1 MTRAAAPALC
11 LLALSAC
18 AGGPGPTSLGA
29 HALRYDIPDENP
41 STYTFTASAAFSIDA
56 GPIGAMRIG
65 SEQAG
70 RAVLAFRP
78 DAAGVVSTVRVLEF
92 SGRFENP
99 NQGAVEADETDI
111 EGSWTVRV
119 DGRGRVEVVEG
130 PALSGPASDITGP
143 ESLVRPFFA
152 LLPGRG
158 AERGA
163 TWVDTVST
171 VERAGG
177 TTTRWRSVVR
187 STLAGDTIL
196 DERWLAVI
204 RTESATTMEVEGS
217 SGGVEVSQH
226 LTGTTV
232 GTILWDP
239 AAALLVART
248 EAGEMEGTLEL
259 PGTGFAALPVS
270 GTVRRTVS
278 LQR

>member
-1 MTRAAAPALC
+1 MTRAAAAALC
-11 LLALSAC
+11 FLALSAC
-18 AGGPGPTSLGA
+18 AGWPGPADLGA
-29 HALRYDIPDENP
+29 HPLRYEVPGENP
-41 STYTFTASAAFSIDA
+41 ATYTFTASAAFSIDA
-56 GPIGAMRIG
+56 GPIGTMRIG

-70 RAVLAFRP
+70 RAELAFRP
-78 DAAGVVSTVRVLEF
+78 DAAGVVSTIRVLEF

-99 NQGAVEADETDI
+99 DQGAVEADGTDI

-119 DGRGRVEVVEG
+119 DDRGRVEVVEA
-130 PALSGPASDITGP
+130 PTLSGPASDITGP

-152 LLPGRG
+152 LLPGRV
-158 AERGA
+158 AEPGA

-171 VERAGG
+171 SERAGG

-187 STLAGDTIL
+187 STLAGDTVL
-196 DERWLAVI
+196 DGRWVAVI

-217 SGGVEVSQH
+217 SGGVEVSQR
-226 LTGTTV
+226 LSGTML

-248 EAGEMEGTLEL
+248 EAGDMEGTLEL

-278 LQR
+278 LQP